1 MGSTEQISGGGGRGS
16 DPASAA
22 SAQPGSAATALFPF
36 YEADLP
42 ARLGVP
48 LEKIAAERRTL
59 VRGVDWY
66 RIARSFRWS
75 EAGVE
80 KLAAAFGSPA
90 IASDVK
96 TAPGAPDPE
105 KTAPTGQPAP
115 AKLKVVNVNIPNKRL
130 ILCRDAA
137 GQSVTV
143 FINPAWRA
151 RFRHGMEI
159 EATRGTGGRWHT
171 RCPRFVGKF

>member
-22 SAQPGSAATALFPF
+22 FAQPGSAATALFPF

-48 LEKIAAERRTL
+48 LEKIAAERRGL
-59 VRGVDWY
+59 VQGVDWY
-66 RIARSFRWS
+66 RINRTFRWS

-80 KLAAAFGSPA
+80 KLAAALGSTA
-90 IASDVK
+90 VAADVK
-96 TAPGAPDPE
+96 TAPGAPLPE
-105 KTAPTGQPAP
+105 KTAAPGQPAP

>member
-1 MGSTEQISGGGGRGS
+1 MDSHEQTVEGGGRGS

-36 YEADLP
+36 DEADWP
-42 ARLGVP
+42 ARVGVP
-48 LEKIAAERRTL
+48 LEQIAAERRTL
-59 VRGVDWY
+59 VQGVDWY
-66 RIARSFRWS
+66 RIARTFRWS
-75 EAGVE
+75 PEGVG

-96 TAPGAPDPE
+96 TAPGGAEAE
-105 KTAPTGQPAP
+105 KTAATGQPAP

-171 RCPRFVGKF
+171 HCPRFVGKF

>member
-1 MGSTEQISGGGGRGS
+1 MGSHDQTLGGGGRGS

-36 YEADLP
+36 YEHDLP

-48 LEKIAAERRTL
+48 LEKIAAERRGL
-59 VRGVDWY
+59 VQGVDWY
-66 RIARSFRWS
+66 RINRSFRWS

-80 KLAAAFGSPA
+80 KLAAALCSPA

-96 TAPGAPDPE
+96 TAPGAPLPE
-105 KTAPTGQPAP
+105 KTAPTGEPAP

-130 ILCRDAA
+130 IVCRDAA

-151 RFRHGMEI
+151 KFRHGMEI
-159 EATRGTGGRWHT
+159 EATRGAGGRWHT
-171 RCPRFVGKF
+171 RCPRFIGKF